1 MNPRVLKRF
10 IILMI
15 ALTVVSFL
23 SWEFLGSYFEQL
35 PGDYNTKRGDQLL
48 TAKDYDGALENFDL
62 ALQEQPDHRGAV
74 MGRALVFIQTERLD
88 EASAELDHLIEV
100 LERNLDRDDKTAVGT
115 LAAAYAN
122 RGIVKD
128 RQEKYEAALEDYI
141 EALKV
146 DEGAIEG
153 PGVVHKILYGSERAS
168 SVRDR
173 AIYIHEQL
181 KLPEAERLMRIP
193 ELDAQQRMHKP

>member
-1 MNPRVLKRF
+1 MTPRVLKRF
-10 IILMI
+10 IILMA
-15 ALTVVSFL
+15 ALTVISFL

-48 TAKDYDGALENFDL
+48 TAKDYDGALENFNL

-74 MGRALVFIQTERLD
+74 MGRALVFTQTDRLD
-88 EASAELDHLIEV
+88 EALAELDHLIAV
-100 LERNLDRDDKTAVGT
+100 LESNLDTDDKTAVGT

-122 RGIVKD
+122 RGIVND
-128 RQEKYEAALEDYI
+128 RQEKYEAALEDYV
-141 EALKV
+141 EALRV
-146 DEGAIEG
+146 DEGAVEG
-153 PGVVHKILYGSERAS
+153 PGVVHKVLYGTERAS

-173 AIYIHEQL
+173 AIYIYEQL
-181 KLPEAERLMRIP
+181 QLPEDERLLRIP